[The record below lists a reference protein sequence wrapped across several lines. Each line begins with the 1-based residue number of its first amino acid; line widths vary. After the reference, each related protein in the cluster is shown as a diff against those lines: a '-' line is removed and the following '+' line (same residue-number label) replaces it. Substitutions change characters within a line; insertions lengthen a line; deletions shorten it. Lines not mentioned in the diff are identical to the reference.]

1 VSKRAGSP
9 GAGER
14 LPAIRATGFLGTV
27 TPGVPLLTSAKR
39 EELLQLAT
47 RLRLPARMVLYE
59 EQSPARWLFIN
70 AHGAV
75 KSFRDLPS
83 GKRRV
88 AAFLFP
94 GDIFGLAENGH
105 YVNATQSITPVTLYR
120 IPLDTLAEVF
130 RHDPELQFAFLCKVT
145 HELREAQRR
154 TITLGRRDAAGR
166 LAMFLMMLRGHLRVT
181 DDDPNEIPLVM
192 SRSDIADFLALSL
205 EAMSRA
211 SAELERRGLVR
222 FEGRHL
228 ARVLDLRRLE
238 KLAAAV

>member
-1 VSKRAGSP
+1 VP
-9 GAGER
+9 G
-14 LPAIRATGFLGTV
+14 IRAIGYLPTV

-39 EELLQLAT
+39 EELMQMAS

-59 EQSPARWLFIN
+59 EQSPAKWLFFN
-70 AHGAV
+70 AQGAV
-75 KSFRDLPS
+75 KAFRDLPS

-88 AAFLFP
+88 ASFLFP
-94 GDIFGLAENGH
+94 GDIFGLAENGQ

-120 IPLDTLAEVF
+120 IPLDTLTEVLS
-130 RHDPELQFAFLCKVT
+130 RDPEMQLAFLCKVT
-145 HELREAQRR
+145 HELRESQRR
-154 TITLGRRDAAGR
+154 IITIGRRDAVGR
-166 LAMFLMMLRGHLRVT
+166 LAMFLMMLRQHLCVNC
-181 DDDPNEIPLVM
+181 DDPNEIPLVM

-211 SAELERRGLVR
+211 SAELERRGMVR